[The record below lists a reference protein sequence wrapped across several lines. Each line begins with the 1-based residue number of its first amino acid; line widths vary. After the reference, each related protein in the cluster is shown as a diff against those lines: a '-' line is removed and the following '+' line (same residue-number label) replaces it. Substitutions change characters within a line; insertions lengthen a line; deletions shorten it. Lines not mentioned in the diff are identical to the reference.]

1 MAEISIQT
9 GLSALEKHFCQMHRI
24 FYIATPNQALSAITK
39 FDMELPV
46 LEDGVGF
53 DTGAPSVNRIKI
65 TEGRTI
71 CSSASQGDP
80 SINFQVASIAGA
92 INDLLMDKGTGTA
105 ATDTAIGGTID
116 GVTYKGKGYSLAP
129 KKVTGALFMT
139 SKDKKSAIY
148 LPNVEMFSSFN
159 GEGGDNTTGY
169 YNVEVTP
176 LADDKGA
183 AFYPLLADEGSTSSS
198 SSE

>member
-1 MAEISIQT
+1 MAEISIST
-9 GLSALEKHFCQMHRI
+9 GLDALSKHFCQMHRI
-24 FYIATPNQALSAITK
+24 FYIATPNKSLSALTS

-53 DTGAPSVNRIKI
+53 DTGAANVSRVKI

-71 CSSASQGDP
+71 CTSATQGDP
-80 SINFQVASIAGA
+80 SINFQVASIDGA
-92 INDLLMDKGTGTA
+92 INDLLMESKASNGTV
-105 ATDTAIGGTID
+105 GGTID
-116 GVTYKGKGYSLAP
+116 GVTYEGKGYSLSP

-148 LPNVEMFSSFN
+148 LPNVEMFASFN
-159 GEGGDNTTGY
+159 GEAGNDSTGY

-176 LADDKGA
+176 LTDTNGA
-183 AFYPLLADEGSTSSS
+183 AFYPLTSKDSSS
-198 SSE
+198 SSL

>member
-1 MAEISIQT
+1 MAAISIT
-9 GLSALEKHFCQMHRI
+9 TDLAALDKHFCQMHRI
-24 FYIATPNQALSAITK
+24 FYIATPNQALTAITK

-53 DTGAPSVNRIKI
+53 DTGAANVSRVKI

-80 SINFQVASIAGA
+80 SISFQVASIAGA
-92 INDLLMDKGTGTA
+92 VNDLLMEEKVA
-105 ATDTAIGGTID
+105 SAVVGGTLD
-116 GVTYKGKGYSLAP
+116 GVTYEGKGYSLAP

-159 GEGGDNTTGY
+159 GEAGEDSTGY

-176 LADDKGA
+176 LADANGA
-183 AFYPLLADEGSTSSS
+183 AFYPLLAQESVSGGGSNP
-198 SSE
+198 

>member
-1 MAEISIQT
+1 MAAITIT
-9 GLSALEKHFCQMHRI
+9 NDLSALDKHFCQMHHV
-24 FYIATPNQALSAITK
+24 FYIATPNQALSEITA
-39 FDMELPV
+39 FDFELPV

-53 DTGAPSVNRIKI
+53 DTGAPSVSRVKI

-80 SINFQVASIAGA
+80 SINFQVASVAGA
-92 INDLLMDKGTGTA
+92 INDLLMEEKVT
-105 ATDTAIGGTID
+105 TDTVGGTID
-116 GVTYKGKGYSLAP
+116 GVTYAGKGYSLDP

-148 LPNVEMFSSFN
+148 LPNVEMFASFN
-159 GEGGDNTTGY
+159 GEAGNDSTGY

-176 LADDKGA
+176 LADESGA
-183 AFYPLLADEGSTSSS
+183 AFYPLLAQ
-198 SSE
+198 

>member
-1 MAEISIQT
+1 MAAINIT
-9 GLSALEKHFCQMHRI
+9 NDLAALDKHFCQMHHI
-24 FYIATPNQALSAITK
+24 YYIATPNQSLDELTT
-39 FDMELPV
+39 FDFELPV

-71 CSSASQGDP
+71 CSNASQGDP

-92 INDLLMDKGTGTA
+92 VNDLLMDEKVA
-105 ATDTAIGGTID
+105 SATVGGTID
-116 GVTYKGKGYSLAP
+116 GVTYAGKGYSLDP

-176 LADDKGA
+176 LADENGA
-183 AFYPLLADEGSTSSS
+183 AFYPLLAQ
-198 SSE
+198 

>member
-1 MAEISIQT
+1 MAEISVTT
-9 GLSALEKHFCQMHRI
+9 GLSALEKHFCQMHHI
-24 FYIATPNQALSAITK
+24 YYIATPNQDLSDLTT

-46 LEDGVGF
+46 LVDGVGF

-71 CSSASQGDP
+71 CTNATQGDP
-80 SINFQVASIAGA
+80 SINFQVASVAGA
-92 INDLLMDKGTGTA
+92 INDLLMDEKAASGTV
-105 ATDTAIGGTID
+105 GGTID
-116 GVTYKGKGYSLAP
+116 GVTYAGKGYSLDP

-148 LPNVEMFSSFN
+148 LPNVEMFASFN

-176 LADDKGA
+176 LADENGA
-183 AFYPLLADEGSTSSS
+183 AFYPLLATA
-198 SSE
+198 

>member
-1 MAEISIQT
+1 MAAIPIT
-9 GLSALEKHFCQMHRI
+9 TDLAALDKHFCQMHRI
-24 FYIATPNQALSAITK
+24 FYIATPNQALSEITA

-53 DTGAPSVNRIKI
+53 DTGAASVSRVKI

-71 CSSASQGDP
+71 CTSAQQGDP
-80 SINFQVASIAGA
+80 SINFQVASVAGP
-92 INDLLMDKGTGTA
+92 INDLLMTEAVASDEV
-105 ATDTAIGGTID
+105 GGTID
-116 GVTYKGKGYSLAP
+116 GVTYEGKGYSLTP

-159 GEGGDNTTGY
+159 GQAGNDSTGY

-176 LADDKGA
+176 LADADGA
-183 AFYPLLADEGSTSSS
+183 AFYPLTAKAG
-198 SSE
+198 

>member
-1 MAEISIQT
+1 MAEITVTT
-9 GLSALEKHFCQMHRI
+9 GLSALEKHFCQMHHV
-24 FYIATPNQALSAITK
+24 FYISEPNKALSDLTT

-71 CSSASQGDP
+71 CTNATQGDP
-80 SINFQVASIAGA
+80 SINFQVASVAGA
-92 INDLLMDKGTGTA
+92 VNDLLMTEKEDTGTV
-105 ATDTAIGGTID
+105 GGTVD
-116 GVTYKGKGYSLAP
+116 GVTYAGKGYSLDP

-148 LPNVEMFSSFN
+148 LPNVEMFASFN

-176 LADDKGA
+176 LADGNGA
-183 AFYPLLADEGSTSSS
+183 AFYPLLATE
-198 SSE
+198 

>member
-1 MAEISIQT
+1 MAEISINT
-9 GLSALEKHFCQMHRI
+9 GLDALDKHFCQMHRI
-24 FYIATPNQALSAITK
+24 FYIATPNKALSAITG

-53 DTGAPSVNRIKI
+53 DTGAPNVSRVKI

-80 SINFQVASIAGA
+80 SINFQVASIAGP
-92 INDLLMDKGTGTA
+92 INDLLMDKGSGSA
-105 ATDTAIGGTID
+105 ASEATVGGTID
-116 GVTYKGKGYSLAP
+116 GVSYKGKGYSLAP

-148 LPNVEMFSSFN
+148 LPNVEMFASFN
-159 GEGGDNTTGY
+159 GSAGNDSTGY

-176 LADDKGA
+176 LADANGA
-183 AFYPLLADEGSTSSS
+183 AFYPLTADGGAASSS

>member
-1 MAEISIQT
+1 MSEISITT

-53 DTGAPSVNRIKI
+53 DTGAASVNRIKI

-71 CSSASQGDP
+71 CTNATQGDP
-80 SINFQVASIAGA
+80 SINFQVASVAGA
-92 INDLLMDKGTGTA
+92 VNDLLMEEKAASGTV
-105 ATDTAIGGTID
+105 GGTID
-116 GVTYKGKGYSLAP
+116 GVTYAGKGYSLAP

-159 GEGGDNTTGY
+159 GDGGDNTTGY

-176 LADDKGA
+176 LADSNGA